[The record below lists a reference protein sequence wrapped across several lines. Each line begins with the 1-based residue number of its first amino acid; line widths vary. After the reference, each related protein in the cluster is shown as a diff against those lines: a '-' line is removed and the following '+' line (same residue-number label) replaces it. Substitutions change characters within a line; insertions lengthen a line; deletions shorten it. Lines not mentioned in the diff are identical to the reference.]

1 MPLRLDIKRKLT
13 ARSDRVKCVDLH
25 PTEPW
30 MLCSLYSGVVNLFNL
45 DNQQLLKTFEVCD
58 LPVRA
63 SKFVPR
69 KNWII
74 TGSDDMQIRVFNYNT
89 LERVHKFEAHSD
101 YIRCIVIH
109 PTQPYVLTSSDD
121 LFIKLWNWDKA
132 WACQQIFEGHS
143 HYIMQIAIN
152 PKDNNTFASAS
163 LDRTV
168 KVWQLGSATANF
180 TLEGHEKG
188 VNCVDYYHGGDKP
201 YIISGADDRLV
212 KIWDYQNKTCV
223 QTLEG
228 HGENVTAVCFHPEL
242 PVVLT
247 GSEDGTVR
255 VWHANTHRLESSLNY
270 GFERVWA
277 ITCLRG
283 SNNVAIGYDEGSI
296 MVKVGREEPA
306 VSMDVNGGKIIW
318 ARHCELQ
325 QANLKALPEGAEIRD
340 GEKLPVATKDM
351 GACEIYPQSIQ
362 HNPNGRFVVVC
373 GDGEYIIYTAMAL
386 RNKAFG
392 SAQEF
397 VWAQDSSEYAIRE
410 SGSTI
415 RIFKNFKE
423 KKQFKSESSADGIF
437 GGYLLGVKSVAGLSF
452 YDWESLE
459 LVRRI
464 EIHPRAVYWSDSGA
478 LVCLATEDSY
488 YILSFDGEQV
498 QRARDNN
505 EVAEDGIES
514 AFDVLGEINESV
526 RTGLW
531 VGDCFIYT
539 NAVNRIN
546 YFVGGELVTIAH
558 LDRPLYV
565 LGYIPKDDRLYLADK
580 ELGVVSYQLL
590 LSVLEYQTAVMRK
603 DFATADRV
611 LPSIPKEHRTR
622 VAHFLEKQ
630 GFKQQALAVSSDP
643 DHKFELAIALEDLN
657 TARVLAVEANNQQK
671 WSQLGELAASNN
683 NLQLAKECMQ
693 KAQDYG
699 GLLLLATSSG
709 DLDLVKHLAD
719 FTYTEEKYNL
729 SFLSYL
735 LAGDLQKCLSILID
749 TGRLPE
755 AAFFARSYMPDK
767 ISEVVD
773 LWKQKLAQTNEK
785 AAQSLADPKQYENLF
800 PGLAEAVA
808 AQKIF
813 EKKNSI
819 VPASQALSVTPNH
832 ERNVITEC
840 QSSSLGLDTDAGLS
854 NAPESSSNISQN
866 RPPAPQSDD
875 DDDIDLDLD
884 SVNLDENIDTT
895 DINLDDDLLSD

>member
-30 MLCSLYSGVVNLFNL
+30 MLCSLYNGNINVWNYET
-45 DNQQLLKTFEVCD
+45 QQLVKTFEVCD

-63 SKFVPR
+63 AKFVPR

-74 TGSDDMQIRVFNYNT
+74 TGSDDMQIRVLNYNT
-89 LERVHKFEAHSD
+89 LDRVHSFEAHSD
-101 YIRCIVIH
+101 YVRCIVVH
-109 PTQPYVLTSSDD
+109 PTQPYILTSSDD
-121 LFIKLWNWDKA
+121 MLIKLWNWEKA
-132 WACQQIFEGHS
+132 WSCQQVFEGHS
-143 HYIMQIAIN
+143 HYVMQIAIN

-163 LDRTV
+163 LDRTL
-168 KVWQLGSATANF
+168 KVWQLGASTANF
-180 TLEGHEKG
+180 TLEGHDKG

-201 YIISGADDRLV
+201 YLISGADDRLV

-228 HGENVTAVCFHPEL
+228 HAQNVTAVCFHPEL

-255 VWHANTHRLESSLNY
+255 IWHANTHRLESSLNY

-277 ITCLRG
+277 ISCLKG
-283 SNNVAIGYDEGSI
+283 SNNVVLGYDEGSVL
-296 MVKVGREEPA
+296 VKIGREEPA
-306 VSMDVNGGKIIW
+306 VSMDASGGKIIW
-318 ARHCELQ
+318 ARHSELQ

-340 GEKLPVATKDM
+340 GERLPVAVKDM
-351 GACEIYPQSIQ
+351 GACEIYPQTIQ

-410 SGSTI
+410 TGSTI

-423 KKQFKSESSADGIF
+423 KKNFKPDFGTEGIF
-437 GGYLLGVKSVAGLSF
+437 GGWLLGVKSVSGLTF
-452 YDWESLE
+452 YDWDTLE
-459 LVRRI
+459 LIRRI
-464 EIHPRAVYWSDSGA
+464 EIQPRAIYWSDNGK

-488 YILSFDGEQV
+488 YILSYDVDQV
-498 QRARDNN
+498 QKARDNN
-505 EVAEDGIES
+505 QVAEDGVEA
-514 AFDVLGEINESV
+514 AFDVLGEVNESV

-565 LGYIPKDDRLYLADK
+565 LGYVPRDDRLYLADK

-590 LSVLEYQTAVMRK
+590 LSVLEYQTAVMRR
-603 DFATADRV
+603 DFQTADRV

-630 GFKQQALAVSSDP
+630 GFKQQALSVSTDP
-643 DHKFELAIALEDLN
+643 EHRFDLALALEDLN
-657 TARVLAVEANNQQK
+657 IAKQLAVEANNPHK
-671 WSQLGELAASNN
+671 WSQLGELAASTN

-709 DLDLVKHLAD
+709 DCESVLHLGNATLAEGKNNLT
-719 FTYTEEKYNL
+719 FL
-729 SFLSYL
+729 SFFL
-735 LAGDLQKCLSILID
+735 LGDLEKCWNILVS

-755 AAFFARSYMPDK
+755 AAFFARSYLPSK
-767 ISEVVD
+767 IAETVD
-773 LWKQKLAQTNEK
+773 LWKEVLAQTNEK
-785 AAQSLADPKQYENLF
+785 AAQSLANPRDYENLF
-800 PGLAEAVA
+800 PGLNEAIEAEN
-808 AQKIF
+808 F
-813 EKKNSI
+813 FKKNDRGL
-819 VPASQALSVTPNH
+819 VPAVLATSITPNCD
-832 ERNVITEC
+832 RNLISEMKAAKEPRELLKPVA
-840 QSSSLGLDTDAGLS
+840 QPSSSVS
-854 NAPESSSNISQN
+854 NTQINLEQEE
-866 RPPAPQSDD
+866 DD
-875 DDDIDLDLD
+875 DDLDLD
-884 SVNLDENIDTT
+884 LEGVTLDDNIDTT
-895 DINLDDDLLSD
+895 DVNIDDDLLDDD